1 MLAVFPL
8 NIVVLPGEEVALH
21 LFEPRY
27 KQLYADFKNGKEFA
41 IVFNSKKDMS
51 DFGTLVYIKK
61 VINEF
66 PDDTVDLIV
75 QGSQI
80 IKIKAFKQNFPDK
93 LYSGVEAEII
103 EHDISVSNDLNE
115 LFNLFLDK
123 FGKRKSKSS
132 LTIFQLANRIEMSQE
147 TKREFISQANN
158 VALNR
163 FLVNHIRFEL
173 KIREQENLL
182 NQKFHLN

>member
-1 MLAVFPL
+1 MFAVFPL

-27 KQLYADFKNGKEFA
+27 KQLYADFKSGKEFA
-41 IVFNSKKDMS
+41 IVFTSKKEMA

-75 QGSQI
+75 EGSQI
-80 IKIKAFKQNFPDK
+80 IKINQFNQIYPQK
-93 LYSGVEAEII
+93 LYSGVDAELVKH
-103 EHDISVSNDLNE
+103 ETTVSSELIE

-123 FGKRKSKSS
+123 FGKRKSKGIPS
-132 LTIFQLANRIEMSQE
+132 IFQLANRIEMSQE
-147 TKREFISQANN
+147 TKRELIRQPDNA
-158 VALNR
+158 AMNR
-163 FLVNHIRFEL
+163 FLINQIRFDL
-173 KIREQENLL
+173 KVREQENLL